1 MCRRHDRH
9 RSEQVTLL
17 YKAIGM
23 SIDSLTEEL
32 KKYYQDMALFMNDVN
47 IKPEVN
53 FNVFGVFLLMLFII
67 TLFVEV
73 QNELDIRIF
82 FAGALYIV
90 ESK

>member
-1 MCRRHDRH
+1 
-9 RSEQVTLL
+9 
-17 YKAIGM
+17 M